1 MADPPAVEF
10 RGLVKYY
17 GPVRALDGV
26 DLRVEQGEVF
36 GFLGPNGA
44 GKTTAIRCLLDL
56 IRPTAGQ
63 ALVLGLDSQRDSVE
77 ARSRMGYLPG
87 DLSLYETLTG
97 QQTISFFAGLRPGRV
112 DAAYLGRLID
122 RLEFDPRRPV
132 GSLSRGN
139 RQKLGLILAIMHQP
153 DVLVLDEPT
162 SGLDPLAQETVEE
175 LLQAA
180 AAAGRTVFFSSHI
193 LSEVERICHRVG
205 IIRDGKIVAVEAIAD
220 LKGRSL
226 HIVEVSFGEPVPAD
240 AFALPGVRE
249 LRRDGNL
256 VHLEVRDNL
265 DGALKAIARFR
276 VVDLR
281 TEQPSLEQIFL
292 AYYQPASQSDVKE
305 AARAAS

>member
-26 DLRVEQGEVF
+26 DLRVEQGEGF

-122 RLEFDPRRPV
+122 RLEVDPRRPG
-132 GSLSRGN
+132 GSLSRGHPP
-139 RQKLGLILAIMHQP
+139 KPGPIPGTMA
-153 DVLVLDEPT
+153 PT
-162 SGLDPLAQETVEE
+162 GGP
-175 LLQAA
+175 
-180 AAAGRTVFFSSHI
+180 
-193 LSEVERICHRVG
+193 
-205 IIRDGKIVAVEAIAD
+205 
-220 LKGRSL
+220 
-226 HIVEVSFGEPVPAD
+226 P
-240 AFALPGVRE
+240 
-249 LRRDGNL
+249 
-256 VHLEVRDNL
+256 
-265 DGALKAIARFR
+265 
-276 VVDLR
+276 
-281 TEQPSLEQIFL
+281 
-292 AYYQPASQSDVKE
+292 
-305 AARAAS
+305 

>member
-63 ALVLGLDSQRDSVE
+63 ALVL
-77 ARSRMGYLPG
+77 APP
-87 DLSLYETLTG
+87 
-97 QQTISFFAGLRPGRV
+97 RPGR
-112 DAAYLGRLID
+112 LTD
-122 RLEFDPRRPV
+122 RLEFAPRRPV

-139 RQKLGLILAIMHQP
+139 RQKLGLILAMMHQP

-180 AAAGRTVFFSSHI
+180 AAGRRPRLFFSS
-193 LSEVERICHRVG
+193 
-205 IIRDGKIVAVEAIAD
+205 
-220 LKGRSL
+220 
-226 HIVEVSFGEPVPAD
+226 PPPPAGGGC
-240 AFALPGVRE
+240 AP
-249 LRRDGNL
+249 
-256 VHLEVRDNL
+256 
-265 DGALKAIARFR
+265 
-276 VVDLR
+276 
-281 TEQPSLEQIFL
+281 
-292 AYYQPASQSDVKE
+292 
-305 AARAAS
+305 